1 MNAMKKTDS
10 EYREKLSDIEYQVAR
25 KAATEKPFSGRFWDH
40 WDNGDY
46 VCVCCGIP
54 LFSSDSKFD
63 AGCGWPSY
71 SAPKNVNSIAEIND
85 QSHNMMRTE
94 VRCVNC
100 DAHLGHVFD
109 DGPKPSGL
117 RYCINSAS
125 LEFKPNDS
133 EEIKKIKKHQLF
145 SVLSSNC
152 HKTSVGCYL
161 GRCHIRTFT
170 HTR

>member
-125 LEFKPNDS
+125 LEFKSNDS
-133 EEIKKIKKHQLF
+133 EEIKK
-145 SVLSSNC
+145 SSAQE
-152 HKTSVGCYL
+152 K
-161 GRCHIRTFT
+161 
-170 HTR
+170 

>member
-1 MNAMKKTDS
+1 MIMNVMKKTDT

-40 WDNGDY
+40 WDNGEY
-46 VCVCCGIP
+46 VCVCCGTP
-54 LFSSDSKFD
+54 LFSSNSKFD

-71 SAPKNVNSIAEIND
+71 SAPKDVNSIAEIND

-125 LEFKPNDS
+125 LEFKPNNS
-133 EEIKKIKKHQLF
+133 EEIKK
-145 SVLSSNC
+145 SSAQE
-152 HKTSVGCYL
+152 K
-161 GRCHIRTFT
+161 
-170 HTR
+170 

>member
-1 MNAMKKTDS
+1 MIMNAMKKTDS

-125 LEFKPNDS
+125 LEFKSNDS
-133 EEIKKIKKHQLF
+133 EEIKK
-145 SVLSSNC
+145 SSAQE
-152 HKTSVGCYL
+152 K
-161 GRCHIRTFT
+161 
-170 HTR
+170 

>member
-40 WDNGDY
+40 WDNGEY

-133 EEIKKIKKHQLF
+133 EEIKK
-145 SVLSSNC
+145 
-152 HKTSVGCYL
+152 TSAQEK
-161 GRCHIRTFT
+161 
-170 HTR
+170 

>member
-1 MNAMKKTDS
+1 MIMNAMKKTDS

-133 EEIKKIKKHQLF
+133 EEIKK
-145 SVLSSNC
+145 
-152 HKTSVGCYL
+152 TSAQEK
-161 GRCHIRTFT
+161 
-170 HTR
+170 

>member
-133 EEIKKIKKHQLF
+133 EEIKK
-145 SVLSSNC
+145 
-152 HKTSVGCYL
+152 TSAQEK
-161 GRCHIRTFT
+161 
-170 HTR
+170 